1 MADHFYSVIATDGR
15 LDRTVTVGTSTS
27 ATAPIEIRVLDGQG
41 VKKRDIVLSL
51 LSFIAYFEKN
61 NVPA

>member
-15 LDRTVTVGTSTS
+15 LDRTVTVGTSS
-27 ATAPIEIRVLDGQG
+27 ASTAPIEVRVLDGQG
-41 VKKRDIVLSL
+41 VSKKDVVLSL
-51 LSFIAYFEKN
+51 LSLMAYFEKN